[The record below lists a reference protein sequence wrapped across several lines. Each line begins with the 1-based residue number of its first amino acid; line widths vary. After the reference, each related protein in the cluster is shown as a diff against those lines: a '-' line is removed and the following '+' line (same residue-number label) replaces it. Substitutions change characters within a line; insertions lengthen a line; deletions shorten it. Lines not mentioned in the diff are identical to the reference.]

1 MQFAQFRVYA
11 TKSENKCNLGKLF
24 KKENSVM
31 ANNSGRVKKIDLG
44 NATWISLLSQCI
56 DSIGSDQFTDKLLS
70 ALRSITDFDYSVS
83 FAYHQNEKPIC
94 LFHTFLPGERVVFV
108 DDYLKGPYLLD
119 PFFKACGREVD
130 TGLYR
135 LQDIAPDRFLQSEY
149 YRSYYVRTGLAEE
162 ICYTFYLLNDVAV
175 VISLMR
181 SGESQRFSAREFRL
195 LESVVP
201 IVNSLAQRHWQAVPD
216 WFEVD
221 SIERKPGDNSTIIE
235 NTVGAIF
242 GPRITPR
249 ETQVVAQ
256 VLEGHSSE
264 SIANSLGISTGTVRI
279 HRRNIYAKLDISS
292 QQELFSI
299 FFQKIRTVRA

>member
-1 MQFAQFRVYA
+1 
-11 TKSENKCNLGKLF
+11 
-24 KKENSVM
+24 M

-56 DSIGSDQFTDKLLS
+56 DSIGSDLFTDKLLS

>member
-1 MQFAQFRVYA
+1 
-11 TKSENKCNLGKLF
+11 
-24 KKENSVM
+24 M
-31 ANNSGRVKKIDLG
+31 AKNAARVKKIDLG
-44 NATWISLLSQCI
+44 NATWIAWVSRCV
-56 DSIGSDQFTDKLLS
+56 DSIGTEKFSKHLVA
-70 ALRSITDFDYSVS
+70 ALKSVTDFDYSVA
-83 FAYHQNEKPIC
+83 FAYHQNEKPIS
-94 LFHTFLPGERVVFV
+94 LYHTFSPAERVVFV

-119 PFFKACGREVD
+119 PFFKACERRVD
-130 TGLYR
+130 NGLYR

-162 ICYTFYLLNDVAV
+162 ICYTFYLQNDVAV
-175 VISLMR
+175 AISLMR
-181 SGESQRFSAREFRL
+181 SGESQRFSAREFKL

-201 IVNSLAQRHWQAVPD
+201 IISSLSRRHWQDVPD
-216 WFEVD
+216 WFEVE
-221 SIERKPGDNSTIIE
+221 SIDRDKGDNRTIIE
-235 NTVGAIF
+235 NTVSAIF

-264 SIANSLGISTGTVRI
+264 SISRSLGISTGTVRI